1 MQINQFKSI
10 GENDTKLNHLDGRVK
25 TVIFFC
31 AIIITTMLS
40 NLYFIIGI
48 LIISIIAY
56 STLNLP
62 WRDLR
67 IRLYMPFAIA
77 WLVFL
82 NMIFTF
88 GHSPL
93 KVFTFGA
100 ISLTAYHEG
109 FALGVL
115 ILFRIMTSITLCC
128 VLSFSTPMI
137 EILETLRL
145 LKIPGTI
152 IDLAAMMYRY
162 VFIIQDTATSMHDA
176 QLSRMGD
183 RVSWLQ
189 KVTDTAKLA
198 TYVLIKSLDRS
209 VKVYNSMLSR
219 GYTENTTNS
228 DFFVTIIPKSDF
240 YIGVLTCISL
250 LAILTVNYFV

>member
-1 MQINQFKSI
+1 MQLNQFKKI
-10 GENDTKLNHLDGRVK
+10 CDNDTALNKLDGRVK
-25 TVIFFC
+25 TIIFFA
-31 AIIITTMLS
+31 AIIITTILT
-40 NLYFIIGI
+40 NLYLIIGMLFI
-48 LIISIIAY
+48 AIIAY
-56 STLNLP
+56 SKLNLP

-82 NMIFTF
+82 NMLFTY
-88 GHSPL
+88 GHSPI
-93 KVFTFGA
+93 KVFTLGA
-100 ISLTAYHEG
+100 ISITAYHEG

-115 ILFRIMTSITLCC
+115 ILFRIIASIALCS

-183 RVSWLQ
+183 KVNWLQ
-189 KVTDTAKLA
+189 KVTDAGKLA
-198 TYVLIKSLDRS
+198 THVLVKSLDRS
-209 VKVYNSMLSR
+209 VKVYNAMLSR
-219 GYTENTTNS
+219 GYTENSTTS
-228 DFFVTIIPKSDF
+228 DFFVTTIPKSDL

-250 LAILTVNYFV
+250 LALLTVNYFV

>member
-10 GENDTKLNHLDGRVK
+10 CDNDTKLNHLDGRVK
-25 TVIFFC
+25 TVIFFS
-31 AIIITTMLS
+31 AIIIATMLS
-40 NLYFIIGI
+40 NLYLIIGLLTI
-48 LIISIIAY
+48 AIIAY
-56 STLNLP
+56 TTLNLP
-62 WRDLR
+62 WKYLR

-82 NMIFTF
+82 NMLFTY
-88 GHSPL
+88 GHSPI
-93 KVFTFGA
+93 KVFTLGA
-100 ISLTAYHEG
+100 ISITAYHEG

-176 QLSRMGD
+176 QLSRMGNK
-183 RVSWLQ
+183 VNWLQ
-189 KVTDTAKLA
+189 KVTDTGKLA

-209 VKVYNSMLSR
+209 VRVYNSMLSR
-219 GYTENTTNS
+219 GYTDNTNNS
-228 DFFVTIIPKSDF
+228 DFFVTTIPKSDF
-240 YIGVLTCISL
+240 YIGISIFISL
-250 LAILTVNYFV
+250 LALLIVNYFV